1 MSTFIEVRPEESPDT
16 RTTAIRI
23 DDDLKVTI
31 RTEKT
36 GAHTD
41 YQFNYTGV
49 DVGIDITTSEPV
61 EYVRVTKIGDD
72 VRATVAVKCY
82 HLPGQANTV
91 PAAGIYW
98 YNPSTHYNPELPA
111 EMGKTAASDP
121 TFEGTTQAFP
131 VTIFAPD
138 PITPA
143 LPVGNTIADPTIPRL
158 YARLGSLEA
167 RRAYL
172 KRKLLSI
179 LESNDF
185 YLGAWEEAHVADD
198 SNSSGTVTY
207 FIQLMAKIQGYMRRM
222 KMLALTLSIDANL
235 DTEQKFNL
243 LNGEIGYDPHLIG
256 LHLHYIE
263 VLNDLSSS
271 RLSSWRFG
279 RLGRIGRT
287 EPWTWLPSVNSTQF
301 VYREN
306 NVAGITFTVS
316 SMPQRLRDNNGAAWL
331 EWLRE

>member
-16 RTTAIRI
+16 RTTVVRI

-31 RTEKT
+31 RTQK
-36 GAHTD
+36 GVSHTD

-49 DVGIDITTSEPV
+49 DVDVDTTTSEPV

-72 VRATVAVKCY
+72 VRATIAVKCY
-82 HLPGQANTV
+82 YLPGQANTV

-98 YNPSTHYNPELPA
+98 YNPLTHYNPEMPPEA
-111 EMGKTAASDP
+111 GKTAAPDP
-121 TFEGTTQAFP
+121 TFEGTPQTFA
-131 VTIFAPD
+131 VTIFAPNL
-138 PITPA
+138 TPG
-143 LPVGNTIADPTIPRL
+143 LPLGNTAPAAATQRL
-158 YARLGSLEA
+158 YTRLGSLEE

-172 KRKLLSI
+172 KRKLVSI
-179 LESNDF
+179 IDTNDF
-185 YLGAWEEAHVADD
+185 FFGAWDD
-198 SNSSGTVTY
+198 DDDAG
-207 FIQLMAKIQGYMRRM
+207 FQLANYRDVFKKIQCYMRRV

-243 LNGEIGYDPHLIG
+243 LNGEIGYSPHLIG
-256 LHLHYIE
+256 VYLHYLEIWR
-263 VLNDLSSS
+263 DLPTSDIS
-271 RLSSWRFG
+271 RWRFG
-279 RLGRIGRT
+279 RLGRIGSA

-301 VYREN
+301 VYRDN

-316 SMPQRLRDNNGAAWL
+316 SMPARFRDNNGAGWV